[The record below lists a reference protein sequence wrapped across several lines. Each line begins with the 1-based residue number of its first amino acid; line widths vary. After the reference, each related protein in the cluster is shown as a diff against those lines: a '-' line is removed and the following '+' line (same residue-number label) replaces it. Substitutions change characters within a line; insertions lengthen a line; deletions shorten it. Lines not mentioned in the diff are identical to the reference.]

1 MKKIMRIAFVAAFA
15 AVAGYGVYTNQRTE
29 TMSDLMLANVEALA
43 TPEQPNTNDCISD
56 PNYDCEALHPTD
68 PSQDKRGDNARW

>member
-1 MKKIMRIAFVAAFA
+1 MKKIMRIAFVAAFET
-15 AVAGYGVYTNQRTE
+15 VDGYGVYTNQRTE

-56 PNYDCEALHPTD
+56 PNYDCEALHPTV